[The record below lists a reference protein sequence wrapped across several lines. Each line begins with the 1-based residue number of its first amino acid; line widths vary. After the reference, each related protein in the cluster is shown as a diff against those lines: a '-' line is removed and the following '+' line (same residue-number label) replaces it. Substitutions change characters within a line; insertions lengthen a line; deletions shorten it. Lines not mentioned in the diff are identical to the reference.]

1 MTITFPMD
9 PNEFAEHLLVRT
21 VKWRLRRND
30 EISGLGSGQTLSAEL
45 GPALW
50 TADVVLDWMRHDHA
64 DQVQAAIET
73 LDGPF
78 NSFYL
83 CSPRRRF
90 PQADPD
96 GTLLGAATPTIH
108 TLGGDN
114 KSVRLAGVP
123 AGYRLTRGD
132 FLAFD
137 YGAPSRRA
145 FHRIVEDATADG
157 AGITPS
163 FEVRPH
169 IRPGATTGLAVTLIK
184 PAAKVFIVPDSFDAG
199 VARRTITEGMSF
211 QVMQRL

>member
-1 MTITFPMD
+1 MVVSFPL
-9 PNEFAEHLLVRT
+9 NLAAFADRLMIRDVR
-21 VKWRLRRND
+21 WQLRRND
-30 EISGLGSGQTLSAEL
+30 ELSGLGSGQTLSAEL
-45 GPALW
+45 APPLW
-50 TADVVLDWMRHDHA
+50 IGSVQLELMDFAEA

-123 AGYRLTRGD
+123 AVYQLTRGD